1 MLMDAITT
9 TTTAT
14 TTLSSAAPQ
23 VANVIPSRFFFPAF
37 LFLSSIFSPFFLLLS
52 SDVGI
57 SLISSISTRRI
68 IPML

>member
-9 TTTAT
+9 TA
-14 TTLSSAAPQ
+14 LSSAAPQ

-37 LFLSSIFSPFFLLLS
+37 LFLSSIFSPIFLLLS

-57 SLISSISTRRI
+57 FLISNISTRRM